1 MLMVKMDEE
10 EFLAFITPNGD
21 VELRDAHF
29 NPQPFDQIDGEV
41 LMKDMRTF
49 NWSTVPVSNFKN
61 LLKLRTNQCL
71 HGLSELIA

>member
-1 MLMVKMDEE
+1 MLMVKKDDK
-10 EFLAFITPNGD
+10 EFLAFITPTGEI
-21 VELRDAHF
+21 ELRDSQF
-29 NPQPFDQIDGEV
+29 NLCEFSQEDGEV

-49 NWSTVPVSNFKN
+49 NWSRVPVSNFKS